1 MGSVKKRVVQSWS
14 GGKDSAMA
22 HYIAS
27 SKMHLY
33 VECLLTTYNESNNR
47 VSMHGVRLEL
57 IERQAEMLGARLMK
71 IPLPPNC
78 SNEKYE
84 ERMMRA
90 LMSLKEEG
98 VGEVVFGDIFL
109 EDVRRYREENL
120 ARAGFKGV
128 FPLWGRDT
136 WELAREFLK
145 LGFKALICCVDTQQA
160 PAELIGREYSLELL
174 EKLPD
179 SVDPCGERGEFHT
192 FVYDGPL
199 FPEPIQFRRG
209 EFVLRDKRFLFM
221 DLVPC

>member
-1 MGSVKKRVVQSWS
+1 LGSVKKRVVQSWS

-199 FPEPIQFRRG
+199 FPEPIQFIRG

>member
-1 MGSVKKRVVQSWS
+1 MAQAWS

-27 SKMHLY
+27 SQMHLH
-33 VECLLTTYNESNNR
+33 VERLLTTYNESNNR

-57 IERQAEMLGARLMK
+57 IERQAEMLGARLLK

-84 ERMMRA
+84 ERMMWA
-90 LMSLKEEG
+90 LLSLEREG
-98 VGEVVFGDIFL
+98 IREIVFGDIFL

-120 ARAGFKGV
+120 ARAGFRGL

-136 WELAREFLK
+136 WGLARQFIK

-174 EKLPD
+174 EELPP

-199 FPEPIQFRRG
+199 FPDSIQFRRG
-209 EFVLRDKRFLFM
+209 RAVLRDKRFLFM
-221 DLVPC
+221 DLIPW

>member
-1 MGSVKKRVVQSWS
+1 
-14 GGKDSAMA
+14 
-22 HYIAS
+22 
-27 SKMHLY
+27 
-33 VECLLTTYNESNNR
+33 
-47 VSMHGVRLEL
+47 MHGVRLEL
-57 IERQAEMLGARLMK
+57 IERQAEMLGARLLK

-84 ERMMRA
+84 ERMMWA
-90 LMSLKEEG
+90 LLSLEREG
-98 VGEVVFGDIFL
+98 IREIVFGDIFL

-120 ARAGFKGV
+120 ARAGFRGL

-136 WELAREFLK
+136 WGLARQFIK

-174 EKLPD
+174 EELPP

-199 FPEPIQFRRG
+199 FPDSIQFRRG
-209 EFVLRDKRFLFM
+209 RAVLRDKRFLFM
-221 DLVPC
+221 DLIPW

>member
-1 MGSVKKRVVQSWS
+1 MKKRVVQSWS

-199 FPEPIQFRRG
+199 FPEPIQFIRG

>member
-199 FPEPIQFRRG
+199 FPEPIQFIRG

>member
-1 MGSVKKRVVQSWS
+1 MKKRVVQSWS

>member
-1 MGSVKKRVVQSWS
+1 MKKRVVQSWS

-33 VECLLTTYNESNNR
+33 VERLLTTYNESNNR

-199 FPEPIQFRRG
+199 FPEPIQFIRG

>member
-1 MGSVKKRVVQSWS
+1 VKKRVVQSWS

-199 FPEPIQFRRG
+199 FPEPIQFIRG